1 VVKSGFLIY
10 LDSPSQLYAVKCRVV
25 NSLGANHMPARKMRV
40 ELFDSDGNRYT
51 IAFEGQVTRDKALR
65 LLDLVELL
73 GGAPGESSVANAG
86 PAMPTPTLSRFEK
99 VQLVIQKNFPLIWF
113 SSKDIQS
120 VYEQELKEPV
130 SLSTIST
137 YLSRMATKGMLMRTG
152 GSSNLK
158 YKTAP
163 NIPAATIKSRIK

>member
-1 VVKSGFLIY
+1 
-10 LDSPSQLYAVKCRVV
+10 
-25 NSLGANHMPARKMRV
+25 MPARKMRV

-73 GGAPGESSVANAG
+73 GGAPGEGPTVNSNVALPNRV
-86 PAMPTPTLSRFEK
+86 LSRFEK
-99 VQLVIQKNFPLIWF
+99 VQLVVQKNFPLVWF

-130 SLSTIST
+130 GLSTIST
-137 YLSRMATKGMLMRTG
+137 YLSRMAVKGMLLRTG
-152 GSSNLK
+152 GPNNLK

-163 NIPAATIKSRIK
+163 NISQAIIKSRMK